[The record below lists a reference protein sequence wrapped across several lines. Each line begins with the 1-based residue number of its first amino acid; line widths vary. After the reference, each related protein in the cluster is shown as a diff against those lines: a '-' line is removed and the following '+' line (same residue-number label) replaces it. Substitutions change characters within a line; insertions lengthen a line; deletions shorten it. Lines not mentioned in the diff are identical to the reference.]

1 MTDKERFKSN
11 IINNGLEVS
20 EVDNTL
26 QWTNPNWTCIAYF
39 DENGKFVKME
49 RVF

>member
-1 MTDKERFKSN
+1 MTDKEKTIANLKKNN
-11 IINNGLEVS
+11 IEASIIGCTV
-20 EVDNTL
+20 

-49 RVF
+49 RV